1 MTRSFTGFLML
12 EAVFV
17 GGWAGL
23 AALRRRVL
31 NRAQVLAL
39 LALELLLLA
48 QALISVIT
56 LAAGHDASE
65 PGTHLVYLAGS
76 LLVLPVLVGVPIRM
90 GFPATTGAP
99 GTNPEF
105 VGGIEVSAPGL
116 SPGVTGS
123 ADRFRAAIAVLACL
137 AIVVMLSRMWV
148 TWQSG
153 GGP

>member
-1 MTRSFTGFLML
+1 MTRAFTGFLML
-12 EAVFV
+12 EAVLI

-23 AALRRRVL
+23 AAVRRTVL

-39 LALELLLLA
+39 LALELLLVL

-56 LAAGHDASE
+56 LAAGHEASE
-65 PGTHLVYLAGS
+65 PGTHVVYLAGS

-90 GFPATTGAP
+90 GFPATAGSP
-99 GTNPEF
+99 GTAPEF
-105 VGGIEVSAPGL
+105 IGGIEVSPPG
-116 SPGVTGS
+116 SGGS
-123 ADRFRAAIAVLACL
+123 ADRFRAAIATLACL